1 MYAVVISGRRN
12 RSATLS
18 LPCRP
23 SELVSEAAQV
33 PACGN
38 PITKHSTRTRYAFNV
53 RPRVTFLCP
62 SFVVLL
68 LYSLACDVVSQYA
81 VSLGALFLVQAEEM
95 HTKTFTLFEN
105 DAYTSLAEFGYNT
118 ATFPTQRSNGFRNPH
133 MQMQWLGSPPFAWSI
148 LAYLL
153 PRWRVG
159 YTRIRSSIDLRRLLK
174 HSEAKKMLRPLE
186 RIRRARRVSRMAQT
200 PTAPKINNSTRIP
213 NVRPWQGRREYGRMP
228 LVDTLSTTQ
237 PDSYTLN
244 LTPQN

>member
-23 SELVSEAAQV
+23 SELRSDAAQV

-81 VSLGALFLVQAEEM
+81 VSLGALFLLQAEEM
-95 HTKTFTLFEN
+95 HTKTFTWFEN
-105 DAYTSLAEFGYNT
+105 NAYTSLTEFGYNT

-159 YTRIRSSIDLRRLLK
+159 YTRIRSSIHRPSKVAETLRGK
-174 HSEAKKMLRPLE
+174 ENAETTGTYQES
-186 RIRRARRVSRMAQT
+186 
-200 PTAPKINNSTRIP
+200 PTSVENGT
-213 NVRPWQGRREYGRMP
+213 
-228 LVDTLSTTQ
+228 DTDGTKDQ
-237 PDSYTLN
+237 
-244 LTPQN
+244 Q